1 MLTHGYVGLGFSNN
15 GRMKG
20 SDIVIGWIKED
31 STPFLDVSLVIPCFD
46 RKCSLDLGHKNSKF
60 TKLFLRRFQ
69 DRHSTGHKVPLIDTS
84 QDYKLLKGY
93 QNDTHTVLRFSR
105 LWDTCDKVI

>member
-31 STPFLDVSLVIPCFD
+31 STPFLDVSWMILHVDEIY
-46 RKCSLDLGHKNSKF
+46 S
-60 TKLFLRRFQ
+60 
-69 DRHSTGHKVPLIDTS
+69 STLA
-84 QDYKLLKGY
+84 
-93 QNDTHTVLRFSR
+93 R
-105 LWDTCDKVI
+105 L

>member
-31 STPFLDVSLVIPCFD
+31 LTPFLDVSLVIPCSI
-46 RKCSLDLGHKNSKF
+46 KYAL
-60 TKLFLRRFQ
+60 
-69 DRHSTGHKVPLIDTS
+69 LI
-84 QDYKLLKGY
+84 
-93 QNDTHTVLRFSR
+93 
-105 LWDTCDKVI
+105 

>member
-31 STPFLDVSLVIPCFD
+31 STPFLDVSLVIRFFD
-46 RKCSLDLGHKNSKF
+46 KICSFDIGHKNSKF
-60 TKLFLRRFQ
+60 TRLFFIV
-69 DRHSTGHKVPLIDTS
+69 DNAMGCLIFNLFD
-84 QDYKLLKGY
+84 DI
-93 QNDTHTVLRFSR
+93 R
-105 LWDTCDKVI
+105 